1 MTSNL
6 REDIWKRVI
15 WILSARPKGK
25 MGNIT
30 TLNEN
35 NDGIVSKAQSKYCFV
50 KLIVELCQLALVL
63 TTSRAGWNTAYCPEI
78 NLA

>member
-1 MTSNL
+1 
-6 REDIWKRVI
+6 
-15 WILSARPKGK
+15 

-35 NDGIVSKAQSKYCFV
+35 NDGLISKAQSKYCFV
-50 KLIVELCQLALVL
+50 KLVVELFQLALVL
-63 TTSRAGWNTAYCPEI
+63 TTSRVGWNTAYCPEI